1 MQVAARELPPAS
13 ALALDQKLTAR
24 ARELKKA
31 GIPGTLSR
39 LRVLA
44 YLERWGITD
53 PFGHP
58 DQDGA
63 DQDGA
68 GQDGAGQDGADA
80 DRDQDQADADWPED
94 WPRTD
99 GPDDSGPDDGSDG
112 KGPDDD
118 GHGPGGNGP
127 GGNGGGCA
135 CGGTTPTG
143 TGGDDDS
150 MAGWLHLTVPAT
162 TLLDHGDR
170 AGQLSK
176 LGPVDAGLARTL
188 ADKIAQNG
196 QSTICVTV
204 TSPDGRPIG
213 HACGTPAR
221 GDPARPASRRKQD
234 PPGTSPPHDPVN
246 PALTPLAPLT
256 PGQPGGYGTWRLTY
270 AGRDLDLTFETL
282 DGPCDHRHESPGHD
296 PGKQLKHLT
305 AVLNQDCT
313 LRTCRTPEHQADY
326 EHAIPWPQ
334 GRSCW
339 CNGHPCCRHHHRNKQ
354 APGWHIEG
362 TGQPGYFTWT
372 LPSGRTYPSTP
383 TSYPT

>member
-1 MQVAARELPPAS
+1 
-13 ALALDQKLTAR
+13 
-24 ARELKKA
+24 
-31 GIPGTLSR
+31 
-39 LRVLA
+39 
-44 YLERWGITD
+44 
-53 PFGHP
+53 
-58 DQDGA
+58 
-63 DQDGA
+63 
-68 GQDGAGQDGADA
+68 
-80 DRDQDQADADWPED
+80 
-94 WPRTD
+94 
-99 GPDDSGPDDGSDG
+99 
-112 KGPDDD
+112 
-118 GHGPGGNGP
+118 
-127 GGNGGGCA
+127 
-135 CGGTTPTG
+135 
-143 TGGDDDS
+143 

-170 AGQLSK
+170 AGQLNK
-176 LGPVDAGLARTL
+176 LGPVDASLARTL
-188 ADKIAQNG
+188 AGKIAKNG

-221 GDPARPASRRKQD
+221 GDPARPTRKRKQD
-234 PPGTSPPHDPVN
+234 PPGSTAPHGTVN
-246 PALTPLAPLT
+246 PALTPLT
-256 PGQPGGYGTWRLTY
+256 PGTPGTPSGPGGYGTWRLTY

-326 EHAIPWPQ
+326 EHAIPWPH